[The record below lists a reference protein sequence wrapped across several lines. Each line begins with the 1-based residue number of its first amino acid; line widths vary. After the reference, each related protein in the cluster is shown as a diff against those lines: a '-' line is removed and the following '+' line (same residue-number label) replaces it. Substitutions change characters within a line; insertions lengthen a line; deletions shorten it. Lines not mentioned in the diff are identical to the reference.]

1 MMNITREKLKADIV
15 LLLRRQGVEETPEKD
30 LYTLRYLDE
39 EGQLIEE
46 PDWIELEGW
55 EPTSLEWPAPPKQ
68 NGRSMAWPELVN
80 ELSRQATLHGID
92 SVMKAVQIEYAYP

>member
-1 MMNITREKLKADIV
+1 MNITREKLKADIV

-55 EPTSLEWPAPPKQ
+55 
-68 NGRSMAWPELVN
+68 
-80 ELSRQATLHGID
+80 
-92 SVMKAVQIEYAYP
+92 